1 MSQARNIVRILLLI
15 IIVPTVL
22 LIVSGHEGGRA
33 QFDQDNFHVPAIL
46 KFARELPRPD
56 LSDYT
61 SATTPL
67 YHLVLAL
74 VAAMNGATVVLRAA
88 GFLFTLALVE
98 WLGMACAG
106 RSARGSGERAVLAIP
121 FACSMYVFSSAAWVL
136 PDNAGWLG
144 VLAVLVVALRPKVD
158 GRMLAAGGGALLAL
172 VLTRQV
178 HLWAAAPLWV
188 AAWMG
193 GGPGRVAWTMGSVA
207 ATMPAIA
214 AVGAFAWVWGGLVPP
229 SFQGQYPRAVNPA
242 APAFV
247 LALVGGF
254 GVVFAGW
261 VVPVVRAKPGWA
273 RWVGAGAALGL
284 LVGVAVATGYEK
296 EAGRWSGIW
305 NIAREFPA
313 PGGRSVVIVPL
324 AVLGGAVVGAFGA
337 ALPRREA
344 AVLGVALAGFIAA
357 QSASLQ
363 LWQRYNEPFVLM
375 LLALAAASVPAG
387 DDGEGAVR
395 RRWWRVLPP
404 VLLGVALAG
413 VTVWTLA

>member
-1 MSQARNIVRILLLI
+1 MSHARSIVLIMLLLL
-15 IIVPTVL
+15 TVATAG
-22 LIVSGHEGGRA
+22 LIAAGTDGGRA
-33 QFDQDNFHVPAIL
+33 RYDQDNFHVPVIL
-46 KFARELPRPD
+46 KFAGEMPRPD
-56 LSDYT
+56 LRDYK

-67 YHLVLAL
+67 YHLLLSFVG
-74 VAAMNGATVVLRAA
+74 VINGSTAVLRAA
-88 GFLFTLALVE
+88 GFLFTLALVG
-98 WLGMACAG
+98 WLGMAGAG
-106 RSARGSGERAVLAIP
+106 RGAGGSGERAVLAIP

-144 VLAVLVVALRPKVD
+144 VLAVLVVSLRPKVD
-158 GRMLAAGGGALLAL
+158 GRMLVAGGAALLAL

-188 AAWMG
+188 AAWMA
-193 GGPGRVAWTMGSVA
+193 GGPKRVAWTMGAVA
-207 ATMPAIA
+207 ATLPAIA

-254 GVVFAGW
+254 GVVFMGW
-261 VVPVVRAKPGWA
+261 VVPAMRAKPGWGW
-273 RWVGAGAALGL
+273 WVGAGALAGL
-284 LVGVAVATGYEK
+284 AVAVAVATSFDK

-305 NIAREFPA
+305 NIARELPA

-344 AVLGVALAGFIAA
+344 AVMGAALAGFIAA

-375 LLALAAASVPAG
+375 LLALGAASVPAG
-387 DDGEGAVR
+387 EDGEGAAR
-395 RRWWRVLPP
+395 GRWWRVAPP
-404 VLLGVALAG
+404 VLLGVVLAG